1 MTSAA
6 AISGALRRAGF
17 NPLGSGTPRSRQGI
31 RVTGSSGR
39 VRVVADLDSDRDA
52 QAMATDARQALA
64 DAGYTVT
71 GTDAHAFYVNR

>member
-39 VRVVADLDSDRDA
+39 VRVVAL
-52 QAMATDARQALA
+52 TL
-64 DAGYTVT
+64 TLVILT
-71 GTDAHAFYVNR
+71 LGTTS